1 MIDNKNYL
9 NSLIEER
16 NALKEKHNR
25 SFKTKSEIENYIREN
40 QVELSRL
47 KFLQNEIEMLKFEAM
62 TPEEKKAYLEFMQK
76 LKEKYADD

>member
-1 MIDNKNYL
+1 MDNKNYL

-16 NALKEKHNR
+16 KALKEKHNR

-47 KFLQNEIEMLKFEAM
+47 KFLQNEIEKLKFEAM
-62 TPEEKKAYLEFMQK
+62 TPEEKKAHLEFMQK